1 MAYVLRL
8 LLDSADVSR
17 LGGEYRRRQESLTE
31 SSQPAEVTPIDRA
44 LQALADGLWLRD
56 LADRGTLLLRM
67 ADGSV
72 QEVTLRQPEV
82 GIAEGSLTD
91 ESSGLPSP
99 RGPTNIGITASE
111 ASQTG
116 NDPRRRRPE

>member
-17 LGGEYRRRQESLTE
+17 LGGEYRRRQEPPTE
-31 SSQPAEVTPIDRA
+31 SSQPTEVTPIDRA
-44 LQALADGLWLRD
+44 LQALADGLWLRE

-67 ADGSV
+67 ADGSM
-72 QEVTLRQPEV
+72 QEVTLRQPEA

-91 ESSGLPSP
+91 EASGVPSP
-99 RGPTNIGITASE
+99 RGPTEVARNAPE
-111 ASQTG
+111 ASQAG
-116 NDPRRRRPE
+116 NEPRRRRPE